1 MAALWA
7 ATTFLF
13 LEMPLNATAATIS
26 VAGAAFGGPHAEGW
40 PALPLH
46 LQVTNP
52 FAQLLEARKERDGP
66 VLVHAQGRVVG
77 SAARA
82 FWSCCVRCVR
92 VRPCDHE
99 ARKNVRS
106 DPQGACWEY

>member
-1 MAALWA
+1 MCMPAAAMLEQIHAFKMITHEAALSWALKDMTTLWA
-7 ATTFLF
+7 AVTFLF

-52 FAQLLEARKERDGP
+52 FAPA
-66 VLVHAQGRVVG
+66 
-77 SAARA
+77 
-82 FWSCCVRCVR
+82 WSI
-92 VRPCDHE
+92 HE
-99 ARKNVRS
+99 T
-106 DPQGACWEY
+106 